1 MVSNHR
7 SMVLAADGDEDE
19 AMMVVGTPPH
29 EASTV
34 GDDVGSLTD
43 VKGNALAYW
52 LRAALR
58 GSFSLA
64 ESHDEPVDYTSGK
77 PSWGK
82 AVPSSTRIGGMQ
94 EPEPNRTIEHR
105 VRAQVDALYQRHSRA
120 VLGYLCRRL
129 PSLADAE
136 DILADVFFTALQVSA
151 QGRMPDLP
159 WLLTVARRRAADFY
173 RMRKRRG
180 DLLDYGIE
188 TEEVEAWPAGQQD
201 DPEWRALHAEE
212 LRELAALVARLPEEQ
227 RDAIT
232 LRFAAELPSAQIAAV
247 LGKSDDAT
255 RMLLSRAMRRLRE
268 EWNR

>member
-1 MVSNHR
+1 
-7 SMVLAADGDEDE
+7 MVLAASDDEDE
-19 AMMVVGTPPH
+19 AMMVAGTPPH
-29 EASTV
+29 NACAV
-34 GDDVGSLTD
+34 DDDVGSLAD
-43 VKGNALAYW
+43 ARGHSLAFW
-52 LRAALR
+52 LRAALW

-64 ESHDEPVDYTSGK
+64 ESYDESAGYTSGRA
-77 PSWGK
+77 SWGK
-82 AVPSSTRIGGMQ
+82 ALPNSAPMGGMPG
-94 EPEPNRTIEHR
+94 PEPDRALEQS

-129 PSLADAE
+129 PSLTEAE

-151 QGRMPDLP
+151 QGRTPDLP

-173 RMRKRRG
+173 RMKKRRG
-180 DLLDYGIE
+180 GLLDYDIE
-188 TEEVEAWPAGQQD
+188 QEAVEAWPAGQQD

-212 LRELAALVARLPEEQ
+212 LRKLAALVARLPEEQ
-227 RDAIT
+227 RDAIA
-232 LRFAAELPSAQIAAV
+232 LRFAAELPSAQIAVV